1 MHASQ
6 ETGIRAPTR
15 GRPRAP
21 GRTVLALAPLAACAL
36 VGAHRACAA
45 NPQPYQ
51 VDWVP
56 SGNGTIDSTM
66 KLTSQLETLRT
77 TAPVDPY
84 GLIARARG
92 DVSRLR
98 TVLDSFGYYQGR
110 IAITINGMA
119 LDSAGLGD
127 ALTALPNGR
136 SARLKIRPTLG
147 PVFHVGRIDIK
158 GALPKGMEKAL
169 ELSPGAP
176 AVASEVL
183 AAGMRLQDALQDAG
197 YAFARVRK
205 PLAYEVP
212 ERHILNLLFQ
222 VKTGERVRIGGIRI
236 EGLKEVHQS
245 LLRRRLLLHTG
256 ELYDAATVERARQD
270 LLALGLFSTVSVR
283 LGPPDPERRV
293 PVTFTV
299 EESKRHTV
307 GLTAA
312 YSSDLGGSAG
322 VHWSDRN
329 IFGYGERLEL
339 SAEAINLGGTAST
352 GLGYDARIGYAIPDF
367 QRRGQTLGFSVR
379 GLRQALQAYTQ
390 TGETLGA
397 TLNRKLSDSWDATAG
412 LAYGHELIDQ
422 ESRHYHYDLLSMPLA
437 ARFDSTDLGSPL
449 LDPTHGFRISL
460 NVSPTLSHG
469 SPTASSG
476 ATNQMFVI
484 LQGTLATYYD
494 LHRLLPA
501 DPAGRTVIAA
511 KVMAGVALGASQFSL
526 PPDQRF
532 YAGGS
537 GTVRGY
543 RYQSVGPEFADGNPT
558 GGTNMQAVNLEL
570 RQRVG
575 RSFGVV
581 AFVDAGGVSSASCR
595 GTGASSSSCGGVSR
609 ASGGVYRIGVGTGVR
624 YYTSIG
630 PIRFDIAV
638 PLHRRPNDDRFEVYI
653 GLGQAF

>member
-1 MHASQ
+1 MHLSQ
-6 ETGIRAPTR
+6 ETGIRAPSR
-15 GRPRAP
+15 GRRFAPARA
-21 GRTVLALAPLAACAL
+21 VLALAPLAACAL
-36 VGAHRACAA
+36 LGAPRASAA

-56 SGNGTIDSTM
+56 SGDGTIDSTM

-77 TAPVDPY
+77 AAPVDPY

-92 DVSRLR
+92 DVGRLR
-98 TVLDSFGYYQGR
+98 TVLESFGYYQGR

-127 ALTALPNGR
+127 ALTALPKSS
-136 SARLKIRPTLG
+136 SARVKIRPTLG
-147 PVFHVGRIDIK
+147 PLFHVGRIDIK

-169 ELSPGAP
+169 GLKPGAP

-197 YAFARVRK
+197 YAFAKVRK
-205 PLAYEVP
+205 PVAYEVP
-212 ERHILNLLFQ
+212 QQHILNLVFQ

-236 EGLKEVHQS
+236 EGLKAVHPA
-245 LLRRRLLLHTG
+245 LLRRRLLVHSG

-283 LGPPDPERRV
+283 LGKPDPAGRV
-293 PVTFTV
+293 PITFTV
-299 EESKRHTV
+299 AESRRHTV
-307 GLTAA
+307 GLSAA

-329 IFGYGERLEL
+329 AFGNGERLEV
-339 SAEAINLGGTAST
+339 SAQAINLGGTAST
-352 GLGYDARIGYAIPDF
+352 GLGYDARIGYSIPDF
-367 QRRGQTLGFSVR
+367 KRRGQTLGFSVR

-390 TGETLGA
+390 TGETLGT
-397 TLNRKLSDSWDATAG
+397 TLSRKLSARWQASAG
-412 LAYGHELIDQ
+412 LAYEHEIIDQ
-422 ESRHYHYDLLSMPLA
+422 ESQHYDYDLLSLPLA
-437 ARFDSTDLGSPL
+437 ARFDSTDLASPL

-460 NVSPTLSHG
+460 NVSPTLSRG
-469 SPTASSG
+469 APTASSG
-476 ATNQMFVI
+476 VTNQVFII

-494 LHRLLPA
+494 LHRLLPS

-511 KVMAGVALGASQFSL
+511 RLMAGVAVGASQFSL

-558 GGTNMQAVNLEL
+558 GGTNMQALNLEL

-575 RSFGVV
+575 RNFGIV

-609 ASGGVYRIGVGTGVR
+609 ASGGVYRVGMGTGVR

-630 PIRFDIAV
+630 PIRFDVALPV
-638 PLHRRPNDDRFEVYI
+638 HRRPNDDRFEVYI